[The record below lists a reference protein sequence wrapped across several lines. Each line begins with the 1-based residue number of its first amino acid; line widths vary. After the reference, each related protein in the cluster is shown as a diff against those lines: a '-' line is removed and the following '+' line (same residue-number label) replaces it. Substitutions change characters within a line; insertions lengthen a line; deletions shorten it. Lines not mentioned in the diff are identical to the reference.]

1 MNNLNLVKILCY
13 SGIIPFY
20 FLSLLSFFFKDFFIS
35 ELFSIYSLIILS
47 FLFGSTWLHLIIYET
62 KNKIT
67 FFIIFT
73 VLMPVFLI
81 LVEILLPSK
90 IKFFLYAISFFII
103 YMIDQK
109 FIKNPDYLKIR
120 KNLTTQVIIAHTLF
134 LISIYSNSF
143 WNIFKTIFF

>member
-90 IKFFLYAISFFII
+90 IKFFLFSISFF
-103 YMIDQK
+103 IDQK

-143 WNIFKTIFF
+143 